1 MTGLAEAAAQARRWL
16 IRHERPQAQTGL
28 LAQWRFGIKPREDDF
43 CVVDLPVLR
52 DLSEC
57 WLPHGKL
64 RYGRLGAAQF
74 VADEELMVAELKLS
88 EHDFHDFPELCE
100 EAYRRLT
107 DYASAS
113 GYPFVLRVWN
123 YFSAINEGDGDEQ
136 RYKQFCV
143 GRQRALERGWFD
155 EDPAATVIGRPG
167 DSSRLQVIWLASKTP
182 GRCLDNP
189 RQITPRRYPRDYG
202 PTPPR
207 FSRAMLWEGHRGG
220 LLLISG
226 TASLVG
232 HASQHPDDLPAQV
245 AEIRRNIDS
254 LLVQAGDVRGRVIAY
269 GPGTVLRAY
278 VRDSERMVEVQQ
290 LIDQLFPAD
299 VRVLVVEGEVC
310 RPELLVEIEG
320 VVQL

>member
-1 MTGLAEAAAQARRWL
+1 MTGMAEPASARRWL
-16 IRHERPQAQTGL
+16 IRHERPQPQSGL
-28 LAQWRFGIKPREDDF
+28 LAQWRFGLKPREDDF

-57 WLPHGKL
+57 WLPHGRL
-64 RYGRLGAAQF
+64 RYGQLGAAQF
-74 VADEELMVAELKLS
+74 VADDELMMAELKLS
-88 EHDFHDFPELCE
+88 EHDFADFPDLCE
-100 EAYRRLT
+100 EAYRRLM
-107 DYASAS
+107 DYARAS

-123 YFSAINEGDGDEQ
+123 YFSAINGGEGDEQ
-136 RYKQFCV
+136 RYKLFCS

-189 RQITPRRYPRDYG
+189 RQVTPRRYPRDYG

-207 FSRAMLWEGHRGG
+207 FSRAMLWEGARGG

-232 HASQHPDDLPAQV
+232 HASQHADDLPAQV

-254 LLVQAGDVRGRVIAY
+254 LLVQAGDVRGRTIGY
-269 GPGTVLRAY
+269 GPGTVLRVY
-278 VRDSERMVEVQQ
+278 VRDSERMTEVQQ
-290 LIDQLFPAD
+290 LVDQLFPAD
-299 VRVLVVEGEVC
+299 VSALIMEGEVC
-310 RPELLVEIEG
+310 RPELMVEIEA